1 MATQRTRTQKISS
14 GTRVGL
20 SLLGLAVVHSLW
32 IDLFGMPVKA
42 AMEAVPEIL
51 LVACHALQPCALVHQ
66 KFFEGVVQI
75 SLSCWQFVLTLA
87 GVA

>member
-14 GTRVGL
+14 VTRVVL
-20 SLLGLAVVHSLW
+20 SLLGLATVHSLL

-42 AMEAVPEIL
+42 VMEALPSIL
-51 LVACHALQPCALVHQ
+51 VVACHMLQPCALVHL
-66 KFFEGVVQI
+66 KFSEGVLQI